1 MKNARWSRLA
11 GVAWIACAAVAG
23 AQGQAQGTA
32 AQTTVSTE
40 PLPVAGEVID
50 VRVVNVEVVAT
61 DKRGKRVAGLKP
73 EELRLKVDGRTVP
86 IEYFTEVRDGR
97 AAAPAAAAP
106 AAPGSPAAAATPAP
120 GVEPGSPIGNR
131 YLVFIDDL
139 FSIQKQRNDVLKAIK
154 KDLSRLGPQDSM
166 SIVAWEGGRLLRIS
180 PWSSSRDEIAQ
191 ALDRAMARP
200 TKGLGE
206 QLRLKRV
213 LEDDKFLAQALWRQ
227 EGQVNDT
234 VDPVLDNL
242 IGVTPGLSLSE
253 TAYGSTLA
261 QQIGNASMAVAS
273 AMRGSG
279 GAPGRKVLLLLAGG
293 WPFTIEGYVHAG
305 RPVTLAQALPVAQL
319 SLRALAN
326 TANLLGYTIYPMDV
340 PGITAPTGDI
350 RDTPLEA
357 HAGAFA
363 PANPGRA
370 ETPTSVSVDPPLS
383 PYPSSLTRNAGIRRD
398 QELEATLLYL
408 ARETGG
414 RPLLNGNRTLGL
426 ANAHE
431 DTRSYYWLGFT
442 PAWQRDSHGHRIE
455 VESLRPGVE
464 VRARRGYL
472 DLSPQAETM
481 MKVESALLFG
491 DLPEAEPL
499 AIRLGTPSKGQ
510 KGKATEI
517 PVTLDIPASVL
528 TMLPDQTQGGR
539 YTTQAELRLAAM
551 DEQGNQ
557 STVPTVPLRLVSP
570 RQPSP
575 TSKMRYE
582 TKIVLRGR
590 ANRLVALIVD
600 PLSGKIAAGR
610 VDVAM
615 P

>member
-1 MKNARWSRLA
+1 
-11 GVAWIACAAVAG
+11 
-23 AQGQAQGTA
+23 
-32 AQTTVSTE
+32 
-40 PLPVAGEVID
+40 
-50 VRVVNVEVVAT
+50 
-61 DKRGKRVAGLKP
+61 
-73 EELRLKVDGRTVP
+73 
-86 IEYFTEVRDGR
+86 
-97 AAAPAAAAP
+97 
-106 AAPGSPAAAATPAP
+106 
-120 GVEPGSPIGNR
+120 
-131 YLVFIDDL
+131 
-139 FSIQKQRNDVLKAIK
+139 
-154 KDLSRLGPQDSM
+154 
-166 SIVAWEGGRLLRIS
+166 
-180 PWSSSRDEIAQ
+180 
-191 ALDRAMARP
+191 MARP
-200 TKGLGE
+200 TRGLGE

-213 LEDDKFLAQALWRQ
+213 LEDDKFLAQALWAN
-227 EGQVNDT
+227 EGLINDT

-242 IGVTPGLSLSE
+242 IGPTPGLSLAE
-253 TAYGSTLA
+253 NAYGATLA
-261 QQIGNASMAVAS
+261 QQIGNASLAVAS

-305 RPVTLAQALPVAQL
+305 RPVTLGQALPLTQL

-326 TANLLGYTIYPMDV
+326 TANLLGYTIYPIDV
-340 PGITAPTGDI
+340 PGITAITGDI
-350 RDTPLEA
+350 RDNPLEG

-363 PANPGRA
+363 PANPQRA

-383 PYPSSLTRNAGIRRD
+383 PYPSSLTRFHGAGRE
-398 QELEATLLYL
+398 QELEATLQYL

-414 RPLLNGNRTLGL
+414 RPLLNGNRKLGL
-426 ANAHE
+426 ANAQE

-455 VESLRPGVE
+455 VEVLRPGVE

-472 DLSPQAETM
+472 DLSPQTETM

-499 AIRLGTPSKGQ
+499 AIHLGPPT
-510 KGKATEI
+510 KGKKARVTEF

-528 TMLPDQTQGGR
+528 TMLPDEGR
-539 YTTQAELRLAAM
+539 YTGRAELRLAAL

-570 RQPSP
+570 RQPSA
-575 TSKMRYE
+575 TTKMRYE
-582 TKIVLRGR
+582 TKISLRGR
-590 ANRLVALIVD
+590 ANRLVALIYD

>member
-1 MKNARWSRLA
+1 MKNVRWSRLA
-11 GVAWIACAAVAG
+11 GILWIACAAG
-23 AQGQAQGTA
+23 AQGQGAAAQG
-32 AQTTVSTE
+32 TTVSTE
-40 PLPVAGEVID
+40 PLPVVGEVID

-61 DKRGKRVAGLKP
+61 DKRGKRVTGLKP
-73 EELRLKVDGRTVP
+73 EELRLKVDGKPVP
-86 IEYFTEVRDGR
+86 IEYFTEVSDGR
-97 AAAPAAAAP
+97 AVAAPASPGSTEAPAAP
-106 AAPGSPAAAATPAP
+106 AAPGVGP
-120 GVEPGSPIGNR
+120 GGAIGNR

-139 FSIQKQRNDVLKAIK
+139 FSIQRQRNDVLKALR

-166 SIVAWEGGRLLRIS
+166 SIVAWEGGRLVRIS
-180 PWSSSRDEIAQ
+180 PWSSSRDELSQ

-200 TKGLGE
+200 TRGLGE

-213 LEDDKFLAQALWRQ
+213 LEDDKFLAQALWAQ
-227 EGQVNDT
+227 EGQLNDT

-242 IGVTPGLSLSE
+242 IGRTPGLSLAE
-253 TAYGSTLA
+253 TAYGATLA
-261 QQIGNASMAVAS
+261 QQIGNASLAVAS

-305 RPVTLAQALPVAQL
+305 RPVTLGQALPLTQL

-326 TANLLGYTIYPMDV
+326 TANLLGYTIYPIDV
-340 PGITAPTGDI
+340 PGISAPTGDI
-350 RDTPLEA
+350 RDNPLEA

-383 PYPSSLTRNAGIRRD
+383 PYPANLARIRGAGRE
-398 QELEATLLYL
+398 QELEATLQYL

-442 PAWQRDSHGHRIE
+442 PAWQRDSRGHRIE
-455 VESLRPGVE
+455 VEALRPGVE

-472 DLSPQAETM
+472 DLSPQTEMM

-499 AIRLGTPSKGQ
+499 AIHLGTPT
-510 KGKATEI
+510 KGKKARVTEI
-517 PVTLDIPASVL
+517 PLTLDIPASVL

-539 YTTQAELRLAAM
+539 YAGQAELRLAAL

-557 STVPTVPLRLVSP
+557 STVPMVPLRLVSP
-570 RQPSP
+570 RQPGAA
-575 TSKMRYE
+575 TKLRYE
-582 TKIVLRGR
+582 TRISLRGR
-590 ANRLVALIVD
+590 ANRLVAMIYD